1 MRLNRRETYAALQSN
16 KEQGSSEVRRSDGE
30 RSEPKIASRN
40 GLRSKSLESDEVKRV
55 EHFTCHSEIDRI

>member
-16 KEQGSSEVRRSDGE
+16 EEQGSSEVRRSDGE

-55 EHFTCHSEIDRI
+55 KHFICRTETDRI